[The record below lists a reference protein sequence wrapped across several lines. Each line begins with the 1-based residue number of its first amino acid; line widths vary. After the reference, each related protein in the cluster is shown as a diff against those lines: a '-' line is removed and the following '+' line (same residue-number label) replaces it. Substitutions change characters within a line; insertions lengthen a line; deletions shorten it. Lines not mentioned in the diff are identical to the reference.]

1 MEDLGLGEAEGFL
14 GGEAV
19 QQPQELIQLLL
30 QTLRSSFYKYKYIK
44 SVKTKT

>member
-19 QQPQELIQLLL
+19 QQPQELIQLLFQAL
-30 QTLRSSFYKYKYIK
+30 QQLVPNKNI
-44 SVKTKT
+44 

>member
-30 QTLRSSFYKYKYIK
+30 QTLQQ
-44 SVKTKT
+44 SVSK